1 MASTIANFGS
11 GITALTNDN
20 KIVMSASVPY
30 VDWGFSIVNLENW
43 LTTLE
48 EAMTSMPPC
57 HRSSLEG
64 LYFSLKA
71 AHKTHQKEHEEL
83 ISDAPTED
91 DLAAYLTCYAAAM
104 ARAQ

>member
-1 MASTIANFGS
+1 MASTIVNFGS
-11 GITALTNDN
+11 GITALTNDRV
-20 KIVMSASVPY
+20 VMSASVPY